1 MDCIKVDASWKT
13 RKRKVYKFEERL
25 KKKGLIFKMA
35 DWETIFKEKGKVF
48 FEPQEDMKNV
58 IKFMKKENVNKVL
71 DLGCG
76 SGRHVVLL
84 TKESFNVYGT
94 DISKEGINLTK
105 KNLKKLSLKAK
116 LKVTSCYEK
125 FPFIDNFFDAVIST
139 QVIHHNYIEKIRY
152 CISEIERVLKKDG
165 IFFVTVAARIM
176 NKKRPSKSKL
186 VKPRTYIP
194 IDGEEEAG
202 LPHYLYNKILMKKDF
217 KNFKILNMHIDTGK
231 KHYCLLGKLK

>member
-1 MDCIKVDASWKT
+1 
-13 RKRKVYKFEERL
+13 VYEFEERL
-25 KKKGLIFKMA
+25 KKEGLIFKMA
-35 DWETIFKEKGKVF
+35 DWETIFKEEGKVF
-48 FEPQEDMKNV
+48 HKPQEDMENV
-58 IKFMKKENVNKVL
+58 IKYMKKENVNKVL

-76 SGRHVVLL
+76 SGRHVILL
-84 TKESFNVYGT
+84 AKKGFNVYGT
-94 DISKEGINLTK
+94 DISKEGIDLTQ
-105 KNLKKLSLKAK
+105 KNLKELGLKAE
-116 LKVTSCYEK
+116 LKISSCYEK
-125 FPFIDNFFDAVIST
+125 FPFTDNFFDAVIST

-176 NKKRPSKSKL
+176 NKKRPVKL
-186 VKPRTYIP
+186 KKVKPRTYIP

-217 KNFKILNMHIDTGK
+217 KNFKILNIHIDTKK

>member
-1 MDCIKVDASWKT
+1 M
-13 RKRKVYKFEERL
+13 YKFEERL

-48 FEPQEDMKNV
+48 FKPQEDMKNV

-165 IFFVTVAARIM
+165 IFFVTVASKRNKRIAA
-176 NKKRPSKSKL
+176 KSKL

-194 IDGEEEAG
+194 IDGDEAG

-217 KNFKILNMHIDTGK
+217 KNFKILDIHMDTD